1 MYLELRRDE
10 MLFFGQEKL
19 YFDVPNDFPFYHYDL
34 QRKELIISRRLAD
47 IGWIMIWQE
56 SY

>member
-34 QRKELIISRRLAD
+34 QRKELIISRRRAD